1 MTRVSTPPHRTREER
16 TADSR
21 ARILDAAVR
30 CLVEDGYA
38 AATTLRIQAMAG
50 VSRGRLL
57 HHFPS
62 RDLLLVAAAQHLA
75 AQRIQATEERVV
87 ELPDGRER
95 VDRVVELMWATFH
108 EPYFWAAVELWSA
121 SRTNPQL
128 AEVLRP
134 EERHLGRVVRAAVGH
149 MFGEPHVVHP
159 RFDQLRELLVT
170 SMRGVSLTYSFDR
183 RDPTRDP
190 HVAEWQDLAHL
201 LLDS

>member
-1 MTRVSTPPHRTREER
+1 MTRASTPAHRTREER

-38 AATTLRIQAMAG
+38 AATTLRIQAMAD

-75 AQRIQATEERVV
+75 ARRIQATEERVV
-87 ELPDGRER
+87 TLPDGAER
-95 VDRVVELMWATFH
+95 LDQVVELLWETFH
-108 EPYFWAAVELWSA
+108 EPHFWAAVELWSA
-121 SRTNPQL
+121 ARTNPQL
-128 AEVLRP
+128 AAVLRP
-134 EERHLGRVVRAAVGH
+134 EERRLGRVVRTAVEH
-149 MFGEPHVVHP
+149 MFGEPHVAHP
-159 RFDQLRELLVT
+159 RFDQLGELLVT

-183 RDPTRDP
+183 RDPSRDP
-190 HVAEWQDLAHL
+190 HVTEWQALAHL
-201 LLDS
+201 LLES